1 MKRENIANPH
11 LRTKDGEAD
20 LLDRFR
26 VARYEIL
33 KDAEG
38 FLAGARCLEWVGQL
52 VDEKLGNGLNN
63 QWGALKKLLISLP
76 NDEMEKAHRL
86 FHVVKDARND
96 AVHQGAWA
104 RHMAQH
110 MVQLFLLFEEALLLK
125 LMKRTDLF
133 VADVMVTS
141 PVIAEPW
148 QLMTHVRSAML
159 ANSFSYLP
167 VKVKRGVRNKW
178 MLLSDSA
185 VLEWIYL
192 KGDIKD
198 DRKDQLSMRLSAAL
212 DMGLRLEATR
222 SIAHDRK
229 LEDLLPKLKG
239 HSRPVLLKKGRN
251 LVGLVTAFD
260 II

>member
-1 MKRENIANPH
+1 M
-11 LRTKDGEAD
+11 
-20 LLDRFR
+20 
-26 VARYEIL
+26 
-33 KDAEG
+33 
-38 FLAGARCLEWVGQL
+38 
-52 VDEKLGNGLNN
+52 
-63 QWGALKKLLISLP
+63 KKLLISLP

-239 HSRPVLLKKGRN
+239 HSRPVLVKKGRN

>member
-1 MKRENIANPH
+1 
-11 LRTKDGEAD
+11 
-20 LLDRFR
+20 
-26 VARYEIL
+26 
-33 KDAEG
+33 
-38 FLAGARCLEWVGQL
+38 
-52 VDEKLGNGLNN
+52 
-63 QWGALKKLLISLP
+63 
-76 NDEMEKAHRL
+76 
-86 FHVVKDARND
+86 
-96 AVHQGAWA
+96 
-104 RHMAQH
+104 
-110 MVQLFLLFEEALLLK
+110 
-125 LMKRTDLF
+125 
-133 VADVMVTS
+133 
-141 PVIAEPW
+141 
-148 QLMTHVRSAML
+148 MTHVRSAML

-239 HSRPVLLKKGRN
+239 HSRPVLVKKGRN